1 MPTKTNQKNSYF
13 KLRKPLCGAEAERAT
28 MRYFAQKGI
37 QPTLAEFREVK
48 ACMLNGSN
56 PEGIH

>member
-1 MPTKTNQKNSYF
+1 MTKTNQKNSYF
-13 KLRKPLCGAEAERAT
+13 KQRKPLRGVEAERAT
-28 MRYFAQKGI
+28 MRYFARKGI
-37 QPTLAEFREVK
+37 RPTLAEFREIN